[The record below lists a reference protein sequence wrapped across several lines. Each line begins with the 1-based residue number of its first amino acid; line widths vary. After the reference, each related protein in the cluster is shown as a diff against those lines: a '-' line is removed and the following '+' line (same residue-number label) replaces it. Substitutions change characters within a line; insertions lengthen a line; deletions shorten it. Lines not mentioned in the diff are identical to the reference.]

1 MSFKNKRILVIH
13 LDYCFENAN
22 TIIVERILHQLNQD
36 YDVDIATYDV
46 KGANH
51 QYGSDLERIKTVKYY
66 SLNRAM
72 NTANLEIGDVLR
84 ICFCNIKEKI
94 TKSKFDEKNVY
105 YFKKQLCKKIRISD
119 YNLILSFSNPFSSHY
134 AASLIS
140 KEYDIPWIAYYLDP
154 FFTNATFD
162 KNGLKMRKHL
172 EERITGHAKTLYL
185 TYPINEDYI
194 ENEFEN
200 RDLIRRIEMPGIRNE
215 IHVSDT
221 NQCGEIAQCYF
232 VGNLY
237 SDIRNPDSVISL
249 FSKMGNVAEL
259 FFVGGFFGDIPMLTE
274 NSYAN
279 IHYLG
284 KKSQGEIKEI
294 YKTTDVLVNIGN
306 LIINQIPSKIFEY
319 ISTGKPI
326 INIYKTLKCPTLKY
340 TKKYPLCL
348 NIYEE
353 DMISCPEKTVKII
366 DDFIRKTRGRY
377 LSSQE
382 INEMFWGNLDASV
395 TKDLKSKIEEEI

>member
-1 MSFKNKRILVIH
+1 
-13 LDYCFENAN
+13 
-22 TIIVERILHQLNQD
+22 
-36 YDVDIATYDV
+36 
-46 KGANH
+46 
-51 QYGSDLERIKTVKYY
+51 
-66 SLNRAM
+66 
-72 NTANLEIGDVLR
+72 
-84 ICFCNIKEKI
+84 
-94 TKSKFDEKNVY
+94 
-105 YFKKQLCKKIRISD
+105 
-119 YNLILSFSNPFSSHY
+119 
-134 AASLIS
+134 
-140 KEYDIPWIAYYLDP
+140 
-154 FFTNATFD
+154 
-162 KNGLKMRKHL
+162 
-172 EERITGHAKTLYL
+172 
-185 TYPINEDYI
+185 
-194 ENEFEN
+194 
-200 RDLIRRIEMPGIRNE
+200 
-215 IHVSDT
+215 
-221 NQCGEIAQCYF
+221 
-232 VGNLY
+232 
-237 SDIRNPDSVISL
+237 
-249 FSKMGNVAEL
+249 MGNVAEL

-274 NSYAN
+274 NNYAN

-294 YKTTDVLVNIGN
+294 YKMTDVLVNIGN

-353 DMISCPEKTVKII
+353 DMKSCPEKAVKII